1 LDPTPD
7 REESASLEHALKPRR
22 PRSNGL
28 DYFLDAYLLEGRKT
42 QRFAETPKRR
52 RRLRSKK
59 MLVVL
64 LIAITIG
71 VNVSPVGRSFW
82 GGVSEAYRCSHI
94 QAPAPSSTRAVAL
107 IDQLASEYPDPSF
120 VQSVRSETVNSGLRF
135 DYVGPNGATV
145 DYFANLPSY
154 NYGLIILRIHGSVVG
169 APIIATSEKYKQD
182 AYISQ
187 QIWDRIGA
195 VNINGTLYFALEAP
209 FVADEMC
216 GRFPGT
222 MILFMGCDGQDPV
235 FGNAFVQRGARVLVG
250 WEKTVTVTHTDI
262 AFEKLV
268 SQLLNG
274 NTIMSSVRN
283 VMKTVGPDPQT
294 GSSLS
299 YYPSEAATSRL

>member
-1 LDPTPD
+1 MRNRGSDDFSACLDSLLSD
-7 REESASLEHALKPRR
+7 R
-22 PRSNGL
+22 
-28 DYFLDAYLLEGRKT
+28 RKR
-42 QRFAETPKRR
+42 QRFAENQKRG
-52 RRLRSKK
+52 RRLSKK
-59 MLVVL
+59 TLVVL
-64 LIAITIG
+64 LLAITIG

-82 GGVSEAYRCSHI
+82 GSVSEAYRCSHI
-94 QAPAPSSTRAVAL
+94 QAPPPSSTRAVAL

-120 VQSVRSETVNSGLRF
+120 IESVRSETVNNGLRF
-135 DYVGPNGATV
+135 DYVGANGATV
-145 DYFANLPSY
+145 DYFANLPRYSY
-154 NYGLIILRIHGSVVG
+154 SLVILRIHGSIVG
-169 APIIATSEKYKQD
+169 APVLATSEKYKQD
-182 AYISQ
+182 AYIRE

-209 FVADEMC
+209 FITDEMC

-250 WEKTVTVTHTDI
+250 WEKAVTAAHTDM
-262 AFEKLV
+262 AFKKLV

-274 NTIMSSVRN
+274 NTVMSSVQN

-294 GSSLS
+294 GSRLS